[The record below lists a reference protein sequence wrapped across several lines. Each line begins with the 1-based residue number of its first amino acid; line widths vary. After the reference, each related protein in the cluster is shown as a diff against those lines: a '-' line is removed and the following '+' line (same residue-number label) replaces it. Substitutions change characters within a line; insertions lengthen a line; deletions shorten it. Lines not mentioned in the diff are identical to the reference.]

1 MFRRS
6 WSYHDGLRPD
16 GSPDVGMLFTAWQ
29 RDPRTAF
36 VPVQRRLARGDALS
50 RYLVHEA
57 SAVLVVPDG
66 IRLGGIPRPG
76 SPGGLTRNSHPRRK
90 DRKKPATASP
100 CVVGRKLL
108 RVSEKRKNEGDAPP
122 AASGTKARKRCW
134 GRNPGR
140 PGAGRPKMPA
150 DGKPLRNV
158 REECARRRGPFGWW
172 MRCAQRSGIPFP
184 VASATGRSQK

>member
-16 GSPDVGMLFTAWQ
+16 GSPDAGLLFTAWQ

-36 VPVQRRLARGDALS
+36 VPVPAAPGPWGRALPISGARGVGGL
-50 RYLVHEA
+50 RRTRRH
-57 SAVLVVPDG
+57 SA
-66 IRLGGIPRPG
+66 GGIPRPG

-90 DRKKPATASP
+90 DRKRPAIAAPS
-100 CVVGRKLL
+100 VVGRKLL
-108 RVSEKRKNEGDAPP
+108 RVSEKWENEGDAPP

-140 PGAGRPKMPA
+140 PGAGRPEMPA
-150 DGKPLRNV
+150 DGKPPRNV